1 AIRCGHGTV
10 CQGRVL
16 NISTKGMLVEFPKGQ
31 LPPVQ
36 ADAKVSVKLR
46 YLGDSVWLPGI
57 VRHCRGNKM
66 GFFFP
71 ALTNQPTRS
80 VKHPLTVVLHSLS
93 RAAVTS

>member
-1 AIRCGHGTV
+1 
-10 CQGRVL
+10 
-16 NISTKGMLVEFPKGQ
+16 
-31 LPPVQ
+31 
-36 ADAKVSVKLR
+36 
-46 YLGDSVWLPGI
+46 LPGL

-93 RAAVTS
+93 RAAVTL